1 MDRAMHIK
9 EIGGNV
15 SLYVLHP
22 IDLVITKVL
31 RYSDA
36 DAEDI
41 ENLVQHKK
49 FDIDLFKQLAQEAL
63 DARGMATHYQNHI
76 QWVTDAYQSH
86 QKAIEEY
93 S

>member
-1 MDRAMHIK
+1 MDRAVHIK

-41 ENLVQHKK
+41 EHLVRHKE
-49 FDIDLFKQLAQEAL
+49 FDVELFKQLAQESL
-63 DARGMATHYQNHI
+63 DARGMAPHYQNHI
-76 QWVTDAYQSH
+76 QWIIDVCQAH
-86 QKAIEEY
+86 QT
-93 S
+93 